1 MRVILP
7 IFSGDASAARLRS
20 AALTSLDVALLGVI
34 TCNSLRRLRGGLNVQ
49 HRAAPFWIATAAI
62 CAGLVLVALHSAR
75 SYELSDPI
83 ASGPRLGVTV
93 SAMPDRRRDIREAA
107 RRLEGM
113 LRQECRH

>member
-34 TCNSLRRLRGGLNVQ
+34 TCNSLRRLRGALNVQ
-49 HRAAPFWIATAAI
+49 HRAALFWIATAAI

-75 SYELSDPI
+75 SYDVGDPI
-83 ASGPRLGVTV
+83 ASGQANG
-93 SAMPDRRRDIREAA
+93 
-107 RRLEGM
+107 
-113 LRQECRH
+113 